1 MPTDR
6 KLYIDAAIADL
17 LLVWPWCM
25 LAAMASLGVS
35 LTTTAVSPGD
45 DGRDEDFRLLG
56 RARTGEAFG
65 VLMARFQKRVHG
77 LALRVLFAPTMPRMW
92 CSKL

>member
-1 MPTDR
+1 MPPD
-6 KLYIDAAIADL
+6 KKPYVDAAIAGP

-35 LTTTAVSPGD
+35 LTPTAVSPGD
-45 DGRDEDFRLLG
+45 DGRDEDLRLLG

-65 VLMARFQKRVHG
+65 VLMARFQKRVPG

-92 CSKL
+92 CNKL